1 MQLPE
6 RITENNLDD
15 IQSIDFDIDSLFQK
29 FIGPIEAHRSISA
42 PNILL
47 SNTVKTQTSNSVS
60 QTAQVDLNNSFVDN
74 NQPQESRCS
83 AFYRMLGLPVM
94 DKDQNFYSPG
104 FNPNKIESAKTR
116 NARIASTPDLN
127 VLQLQIERE
136 TRTRKKFQIFQNS
149 FLNSS
154 LIVLGQQFTKKFQI
168 LTKPLFND
176 LDPQTY
182 SIPDRESFISDSYL
196 DGSGEEIFNFFEAGA
211 HIIRPFLVNATT
223 EATVMPANR
232 MVCAPFLK
240 GKNDTRLEK
249 TTDLDRPGIEFILRV
264 RLKQDTERDLVEGI
278 INNLDP
284 NQEVTDI
291 SRADLSL
298 IASAL
303 LDKNKL
309 ISDNEILSVLGQS
322 TIEINT
328 INNLIKMIK
337 GCIFELKRSVDTI
350 NDSIKNIDW
359 TPLPSELGPEDAKGM
374 VIGNAVVIKNSTSE
388 LEKRIKQLTIKS
400 TISKQ
405 SAITPDV
412 NLGNFALSYFA
423 ETQKQFDNSL
433 NDAIEQK
440 NNYIY
445 QGARALRNI
454 EIITGEISGLGLID
468 ILSIYTALWA
478 IDLDVL
484 LSLIDIESFQRLT
497 ANNTDLINPNVQKRI
512 DNDGE
517 SIISLD
523 DTMQKFENQI
533 INILDFADRLFD
545 QAKGTTSV
553 IEGGSSPTA

>member
-83 AFYRMLGLPVM
+83 AFYRMFGLPVM